1 MLVIGESPSLFGHVL
16 GGGFP
21 VLWDDTFGWDWYA
34 IQQIALFSGLVFG
47 FLGVIGLTEGWGF
60 FWLFERIGEWIGMN
74 IDTFLIVAI
83 VSSIGLFQFMRYKGG
98 Y

>member
-1 MLVIGESPSLFGHVL
+1 MTEKRLSQFGAVSR
-16 GGGFP
+16 GGYL

-34 IQQIALFSGLVFG
+34 IQQIALFGGIILG
-47 FLGVIGLTEGWGF
+47 FLGIVGLTEGWGF
-60 FWLFERIGEWIGMN
+60 FWVFNRLISWIGLHSEAV
-74 IDTFLIVAI
+74 LIFTI